1 MRAIKAAHLSYADA
15 DESLAI
21 YQQVLQFFHY
31 ENETHTWIG
40 CPWISIQVKRRLYLL
55 APDEVDEPGMLEL
68 LESCPAEWG
77 VAAQGKLIE
86 VGPFSSS
93 GVLGNGAAEV
103 FEAMEHFEKAIVAA
117 NVDIGRYTINP
128 VVLAQT
134 QTTAGRCLAKLSRT
148 DDAAAAF
155 EAAIEV
161 AVRSQ
166 MPFFEMLA
174 HRDYIV
180 HVLDAQGKRD
190 SQLAALGGCIACM
203 KVEPSAYTPILGAG
217 IDAEAAVAQFR
228 ATAAE

>member
-1 MRAIKAAHLSYADA
+1 MDFPEYKKSDRSLDFPLYKSRSLDFPKYKKHRVSSSTLEKAGLGICSRRACKAGAKEEFCATRA
-15 DESLAI
+15 
-21 YQQVLQFFHY
+21 QRV
-31 ENETHTWIG
+31 
-40 CPWISIQVKRRLYLL
+40 YLL
-55 APDEVDEPGMLEL
+55 RAL
-68 LESCPAEWG
+68 
-77 VAAQGKLIE
+77 
-86 VGPFSSS
+86 
-93 GVLGNGAAEV
+93 
-103 FEAMEHFEKAIVAA
+103 AMEHFEKAIVAA

-148 DDAAAAF
+148 DDAVAAF

-161 AVRSQ
+161 AMRSQ

-190 SQLAALGGCIACM
+190 CQLAALGGCIARM
-203 KVEPSAYTPILGAG
+203 KMEPSAYTPILGAG